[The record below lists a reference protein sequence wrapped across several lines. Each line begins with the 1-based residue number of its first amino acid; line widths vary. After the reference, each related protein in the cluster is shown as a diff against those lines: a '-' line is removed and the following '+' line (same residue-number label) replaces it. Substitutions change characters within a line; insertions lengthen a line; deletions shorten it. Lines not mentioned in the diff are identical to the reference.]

1 VIGSGEHGERP
12 NPGESG
18 LPARLG
24 LQELVAVIESRARCL
39 YVAERPVD
47 LTKLEEPNTIFVLKL
62 PEGFSTAAGSR
73 GGLGERRVLCLLE
86 FVCGQGDCKKVYE
99 SEGEEVTERLDLPYH
114 AAAFPITL
122 PDGKE
127 RLVSGVSDPEFVAAY
142 RRVIA

>member
-1 VIGSGEHGERP
+1 MTESGELRRRP
-12 NPGESG
+12 AIEESARPATPGLEEFVGLIESG
-18 LPARLG
+18 
-24 LQELVAVIESRARCL
+24 ARCL

-47 LTKLEEPNTIFVLKL
+47 LRKLDEPNTIFVLKL

-73 GGLGERRVLCLLE
+73 GGLGERRVLRVLQYACVHGE
-86 FVCGQGDCKKVYE
+86 CNKVYE
-99 SEGEEVTERLDLPYH
+99 SDSSEVTERLDLPYH

-142 RRVIA
+142 RRVVA